1 MEDRIGNFE
10 VGKEF
15 DALVINLE
23 APGSEVDVFDEDTLE
38 DCIQKFIYLGKPNNI
53 CFVCLTFNEW
63 TEFVNVLC
71 HISLSMLITLPRGY
85 EKCPFGFLFSFI
97 HNVLSLSWD

>member
-1 MEDRIGNFE
+1 MLKEIKFCLPIFISTALAMEDRIGNFE

-38 DCIQKFIYLGKPNNI
+38 DCIQKFIYLGKPNRT
-53 CFVCLTFNEW
+53 FV
-63 TEFVNVLC
+63 
-71 HISLSMLITLPRGY
+71 
-85 EKCPFGFLFSFI
+85 LFI
-97 HNVLSLSWD
+97 